1 MNALKTMFLLTLL
14 TLLLVFVGK
23 LIGGT
28 EGMAVA
34 LIFALAM
41 NFFAYWFSD
50 KIVLMMYG
58 AKEVSK
64 AEAPKIHRIVENLI
78 QKADLP
84 KPRVYIIPQPTPNA
98 FATGRNPRHAA
109 VAVTEGIVRLLSDDE
124 LEGVLSHELS
134 HVRNRDILI
143 STIVATIAGAIYV
156 LADWARWSAMWG
168 GRRDERGGGNIR
180 LIAILVAAILA
191 PLVAMLIQMAI
202 SRSREYL
209 ADESGANLCGR
220 PLSLANA
227 LRKLYNYSRQMPLQ
241 ANPTTAHMFT
251 VSPLTGGG
259 ILALFSTHP
268 PIERRIA
275 RLEELAIA
283 PR

>member
-1 MNALKTMFLLTLL
+1 MNTLKTMFLLTLL
-14 TLLLVFVGK
+14 TLLFIFIGR
-23 LIGGT
+23 LIGGPS
-28 EGMAVA
+28 GMMVA
-34 LIFALAM
+34 FIFALVM

-50 KIVLMMYG
+50 KIVLMMYR
-58 AKEVSK
+58 AKEVSPQ
-64 AEAPKIHRIVENLI
+64 EAPKIHKIVENLV

-84 KPRVYIIPQPTPNA
+84 KPRIYVIPQPTPNA
-98 FATGRNPRHAA
+98 FATGRDPKHAA
-109 VAVTEGIVRLLSDDE
+109 VAVTEGIMHLLSDDE
-124 LEGVLSHELS
+124 LEGVLSHELA
-134 HVRNRDILI
+134 HVRNRDILLA
-143 STIVATIAGAIYV
+143 TVVATIAGAITLIGNMV
-156 LADWARWSAMWG
+156 RWGAMFG
-168 GRRDERGGGNIR
+168 GRRDEREGGNTNLLSL
-180 LIAILVAAILA
+180 LIVGILA
-191 PLVAMLIQMAI
+191 PMAAMLIQLAI

-227 LRKLYNYSRQMPLQ
+227 LRKLYNFSRQVPLQ

-259 ILALFSTHP
+259 VLSLFSTHP

-275 RLEELAIA
+275 RLEELAIS

>member
-1 MNALKTMFLLTLL
+1 MNTLKTMFLLTLL
-14 TLLLVFVGK
+14 TLLFIFIGR

-28 EGMAVA
+28 DGMMVA
-34 LIFALAM
+34 FIFALVM

-50 KIVLMMYG
+50 KIVLMMYR

-64 AEAPKIHRIVENLI
+64 TDAPKIHRIVENLI

-84 KPRVYIIPQPTPNA
+84 KPRIYVIPQPTPNA
-98 FATGRNPRHAA
+98 FATGRNPKHAA
-109 VAVTEGIVRLLSDDE
+109 VAVTEGIVKLLSDDE
-124 LEGVLSHELS
+124 LEGVLSHELG
-134 HVRNRDILI
+134 HVKNRDILLA
-143 STIVATIAGAIYV
+143 TVVATIAGAIYV

-168 GRRDERGGGNIR
+168 GRRGERGGGNIR
-180 LIAILVAAILA
+180 LIALLVAAILA
-191 PLVAMLIQMAI
+191 PLVATLIQLAI

-227 LRKLYNYSRQMPLQ
+227 LRKLYNYSRQVPME

-251 VSPLTGGG
+251 VSPLSGGG
-259 ILALFSTHP
+259 VLALFSTHP